1 MCRSDNMKRAEYTNQ
16 ISVEYQTFCNFSAIF
31 NADYQNQF
39 DWAKINKLSHGNE
52 SKKILVHT
60 LAQSFGTT
68 QLKDKLTKY

>member
-1 MCRSDNMKRAEYTNQ
+1 MCRSDNMKRAEYTNH
-16 ISVEYQTFCNFSAIF
+16 ISVENQTFCNFSAIF

-60 LAQSFGTT
+60 LAQSFGR
-68 QLKDKLTKY
+68 LNWKIN